1 MTHATEQNFPL
12 NLTALLMIMVFVFAL
27 SQALSPASLVVGLHL
42 FAAALCLGSPSAESG
57 NLS

>member
-12 NLTALLMIMVFVFAL
+12 NIAALLMIIVFVFAL

-42 FAAALCLGSPSAESG
+42 FAAALCLGSPPAESG
-57 NLS
+57 NLI